1 MRPLKL
7 VMTGFES
14 YKDETKIDFESLG
27 NRGLYLITG
36 DTGAGKTTIF
46 DAITFA
52 LYGSPS
58 GADRSV
64 EMLRSH
70 FADEET
76 PTIVEFDFEAN
87 GKKYH
92 IKRNPDYE
100 RKALRGGGTTMEAAN
115 AELSF
120 PGDAQGRA
128 PVSGVSKVNAEVVN
142 ILNLNKDQFCRV
154 AMIAQGR
161 FQELLLS
168 KKDDK
173 GILFRELFHTEKY
186 EKLQNQLKSDKLQ
199 AERFLADLKLRLS
212 EALAR
217 IEVTEN
223 DEAADKINLIKA
235 NCFIKDEEIELLRDF
250 VSKDEK
256 VLKEIL
262 AKISETEKKLEKTN
276 ADLQLGLARQK
287 LEEVCAATEEEE
299 KQKTSRLE
307 ELSEAMQT
315 AEKAAEEVPALE
327 KEQTLLEASLK
338 DYKEIADIEGG
349 LKSLCDEIVL
359 DENKFKESEA
369 EKNQLEEK
377 LEKNKEQAAALK
389 NAGEKAGSLAAAL
402 EKISEED
409 KALKEIDILMKELFA
424 DKEELSEARQKAETA
439 IDKTA
444 QLQKAY
450 AEKLRLFNLEQA
462 GILAE
467 DLKEGEPCPVCGSR
481 EHPKPA
487 SKSSQAPS
495 QKELEDAQKEADAA
509 GKSSSALSVEAA
521 EKGKAVEKEEEQINR
536 LLEKYFENLNVKD
549 SSINQKISER
559 KNQLKLEA
567 EKTNQQLEKEEADK
581 KRRTE
586 IENEIPKEE
595 EAIKK
600 ITEETGKLSA
610 KISGNKAKYDEIL
623 KNLNE
628 KKKGLKY
635 KTLEEAENKNK
646 LLKLDILKLK
656 DNVEK
661 ARENKN
667 ICEKEIADLKG
678 QIKNINNQL
687 KDSKPVDVEKLN
699 KEKDKFLGQKDSLG
713 EQRDSINKRSAVNQ
727 ESLRTVE
734 ELVPA
739 IEEATKRFS
748 MISAL
753 SEVAAGSNRG
763 SRGKPSLETYVQMH
777 CLDQIN
783 LRANLRLKKMTDNK
797 YELRRR
803 VEKDGSELGL
813 DLNVKDFYT
822 SREREVQSLS
832 GGEQFQASL
841 ALALG
846 LADEIQDNAGGIKLD
861 AMFIDEGFGTLDA
874 ETLNKAMRA
883 LEDLSQGNK
892 LVGIISHVEEL
903 ESRISKKICVKKDE
917 AGVSHASLSLE
928 I

>member
-14 YKDETKIDFESLG
+14 YKDRTEIDFEKLG
-27 NRGLYLITG
+27 SRGLYLITG

-58 GADRSV
+58 GSDRSV

-70 FADEET
+70 FADENT
-76 PTIVEFDFEAN
+76 PTEVEFDFEAN
-87 GKKYH
+87 GRKYH

-100 RKALRGGGTTMEAAN
+100 RKALRGEGTTTQAAN
-115 AELSF
+115 AELAF
-120 PGDAQGRA
+120 PGDGQGRE
-128 PVSGVSKVNAEVVN
+128 PVSGVSKVNAEVEN
-142 ILNLNKDQFCRV
+142 ILSLKKEQFCRI

-173 GILFRELFHTEKY
+173 GRLFRELFHTEKY
-186 EKLQNQLKSDKLQ
+186 ERLQLILKSDKSE
-199 AERFLADLKLRLS
+199 AERYLADLKLRLS

-217 IEVTEN
+217 IEVNEN
-223 DEAADKINLIKA
+223 DEGADKINLIKA
-235 NCFIKDEEIELLRDF
+235 NSFIKDEEMELLREF
-250 VSKDEK
+250 VSRDEK
-256 VLKEIL
+256 LLKEIL
-262 AKISETEKKLEKTN
+262 LKISETEKKLEKTN
-276 ADLQLGLARQK
+276 AELQLGQERQK
-287 LEEVCAATEEEE
+287 LEEQCALTEKEE
-299 KQKTSRLE
+299 KQKTCQLE
-307 ELSEAMQT
+307 ELTEAMQT
-315 AEKAAEEVPALE
+315 AETAAKKVPELE

-338 DYKEIADIEGG
+338 DYKEIADTEAG
-349 LKSLCDEIVL
+349 LKSLDEEIAL
-359 DENKFKESEA
+359 DEKTLKKSETD
-369 EKNQLEEK
+369 KNQLEEK
-377 LEKNKEQAAALK
+377 LEKNKAEAAALK
-389 NAGEKAGSLAAAL
+389 NAGEKNGSLIAAL
-402 EKISEED
+402 EKISEEE
-409 KALKEIDILMKELFA
+409 KALKEIEGLLEELFS
-424 DKEELSEARQKAETA
+424 DKEELSAARKKAEAA

-450 AEKLRLFNLEQA
+450 SEMLRLFNLEQA

-467 DLKEGEPCPVCGSR
+467 GLREGEPCPVCGSKK
-481 EHPKPA
+481 HPKPA
-487 SKSSQAPS
+487 AKSLQAPG
-495 QKELEDAQKEADAA
+495 QKELEDAQKEAAAA
-509 GKSSSALSVEAA
+509 GKDSTALSVEAG

-536 LLEKYFENLNVKD
+536 LLEKYFASLNVND
-549 SSINQKISER
+549 EALNQKIGER

-567 EKTNQQLEKEEADK
+567 DKKKQELEKEESDK

-595 EAIKK
+595 AAIKK
-600 ITEETGKLSA
+600 ITEETGQLSA
-610 KISGNKAKYDEIL
+610 KISANKAKYEEII

-628 KKKGLKY
+628 KKTGLKY
-635 KTLEEAENKNK
+635 KTLEEADNTNEA
-646 LLKLDILKLK
+646 LKLEIVKLK
-656 DNVEK
+656 NNVEK

-667 ICEKEIADLKG
+667 ACDKEISILKG
-678 QIKNINNQL
+678 RIDHIKNQL
-687 KDSKPVDVEKLN
+687 KESKPVEVEKLN
-699 KEKDKFLGQKDSLG
+699 KEKDKLLQQKAALG

-734 ELVPA
+734 ELLPE
-739 IEEATKRFS
+739 IEKAGNRYS

-763 SRGKPSLETYVQMH
+763 SHGKPSLETYVQMH

-813 DLNVKDFYT
+813 DLNIKDFYT

-841 ALALG
+841 SLALG
-846 LADEIQDNAGGIKLD
+846 LADEIQENAGGIKLD
-861 AMFIDEGFGTLDA
+861 AMFIDEGFGTLDSD
-874 ETLNKAMRA
+874 TLNKAMRA
-883 LEDLSQGNK
+883 LEDLSQGDK
-892 LVGIISHVEEL
+892 LIGIISHVEEL
-903 ESRISKKICVKKDE
+903 EGRIPKKIYVKKDE
-917 AGVSHASLSLE
+917 AGVSHAELKE
-928 I
+928 D

>member
-14 YKDETKIDFESLG
+14 YKDRTEIDFEELG
-27 NRGLYLITG
+27 SRGLYLITG

-70 FADEET
+70 FADEKT
-76 PTIVEFDFEAN
+76 PTLVEFDFEAN
-87 GKKYH
+87 GRKYH
-92 IKRNPDYE
+92 ITRNPDYE
-100 RKALRGGGTTMEAAN
+100 RKALRGEGTTTEAAN

-120 PGDAQGRA
+120 PGDGQGLE

-168 KKDDK
+168 KKEDK
-173 GILFRELFHTEKY
+173 GKLFRELFHTEKY
-186 EKLQNQLKSDKLQ
+186 ECLQSTLKSDKSQ
-199 AERFLADLKLRLS
+199 AERFLEDLKLRLS
-212 EALAR
+212 EALSR
-217 IEVTEN
+217 IEVNEN
-223 DEAADKINLIKA
+223 DEAAEKINLIKT
-235 NCFIKDEEIELLRDF
+235 NSFIKDEEIELLREF

-256 VLKEIL
+256 VLQEIL

-276 ADLQLGLARQK
+276 AELQLGQTRQK
-287 LEEVCAATEEEE
+287 LEEQCAASEEEE

-307 ELSEAMQT
+307 ELTEAMQT
-315 AEKAAEEVPALE
+315 AENAAKEVPELE
-327 KEQTLLEASLK
+327 KNQTLLEASLK
-338 DYKEIADIEGG
+338 DYKEIADTEAG
-349 LKSLCDEIVL
+349 LKSLCEEIASDEEAL
-359 DENKFKESEA
+359 KEAEA
-369 EKNQLEEK
+369 EKSQLEEK
-377 LEKNKEQAAALK
+377 LEKNKAETAALK
-389 NAGEKAGSLAAAL
+389 NAGEKTGLLTAAL
-402 EKISEED
+402 EKISEEN
-409 KALKEIDILMKELFA
+409 KALKEIEDFVEELVC
-424 DKEELSEARQKAETA
+424 DKEKLLSAQEKADAA
-439 IDKTA
+439 IDKA
-444 QLQKAY
+444 SQLQKAY
-450 AEKLRLFNLEQA
+450 AEKLRLYNLEQA

-467 DLKEGEPCPVCGSR
+467 GLKDGAPCPVCGSK

-487 SKSSQAPS
+487 AKSSQAPS
-495 QKELEDAQKEADAA
+495 QKELEEAQKEADAA
-509 GKSSSALSVEAA
+509 VKDSTAKSVDAG
-521 EKGKAVEKEEEQINR
+521 EKKKAVEKEEEQINR
-536 LLEKYFENLNVKD
+536 LLEKYLEGLKVEDESLK
-549 SSINQKISER
+549 QKIEER

-567 EKTNQQLEKEEADK
+567 DKKNQELEKEETDK
-581 KRRTE
+581 KRRAE
-586 IENEIPKEE
+586 IENEIPKAEA
-595 EAIKK
+595 AIKK
-600 ITEETGKLSA
+600 ITEEEGQLSA
-610 KISGNKAKYDEIL
+610 KISGNKAKNDEIL

-635 KTLEEAENKNK
+635 KTLEEAENTNAA
-646 LLKLDILKLK
+646 LKLEILKLK

-667 ICEKEIADLKG
+667 ACDKEIAALKG
-678 QIKNINNQL
+678 QIENIKNQL
-687 KDSKPVDVEKLN
+687 KESKPVDLEKLN
-699 KEKDKFLGQKDSLG
+699 KEKDKHLEQKDALG

-734 ELVPA
+734 ELVPE
-739 IEEATKRFS
+739 IEKAGERYS

-803 VEKDGSELGL
+803 IEKDGSELGL
-813 DLNVKDFYT
+813 DLNVRDFYT

-841 ALALG
+841 SLALG

-861 AMFIDEGFGTLDA
+861 AMFIDEGFGTLDS

-892 LVGIISHVEEL
+892 LIGIISHVEEL
-903 ESRISKKICVKKDE
+903 EGRIPKKIYVRKDE
-917 AGVSHASLSLE
+917 AGVSHAELKE
-928 I
+928 D